1 MGDEK
6 YLSHLSTLKEIILDE
21 ERLVTYVSISKE
33 LCLHVNES
41 KSLMNKVVEEIRKK
55 QSDIM
60 LNVTYI
66 ISGLTNDNK
75 AQTTVCPEDEITDY
89 RSRLKLV
96 FFEHIYS
103 INKGKP
109 SVDKVAFMS
118 ITTFEDY
125 QLCSGLLKNNV
136 CSKLTLD
143 EISKLKS
150 SSQVAVAEQ
159 TVTKP
164 PPPKKIKE
172 EKVKDKLVNGDA
184 KHLEIKS
191 EPTVKQE
198 KTSPQKNVSPQKSA
212 INGNKQKPDVKNTN
226 KSQKGIA
233 GFFSR
238 SDSAPAKKSAKET
251 KKNEPDIK
259 IKLESNAKEIDEQ
272 MDVDI
277 EDKGSETNKTDD
289 KPVIS
294 NGIKTKDTG
303 NTAVKNKSKSSNK
316 SLTQI
321 KKNAK
326 VDKKRKRV
334 LHVSDSESDEDKNDP
349 FVDDED
355 VLDKKIDVESE
366 DEIPPTPAVNT
377 VKVASNMLN
386 PRKRRKIVNKTY
398 TDEEGFIL
406 TRKEEV
412 YESMSENEDID
423 MKENVEKDKVNK
435 DAANE
440 KTASVKSEVSPT
452 NKKSAPKNNKKK
464 ISPPQ
469 KGKQAT
475 LMSFFKKA

>member
-1 MGDEK
+1 MADEK

-33 LCLHVNES
+33 FCIHVNES
-41 KSLMNKVVEEIRKK
+41 KSLLNKVAADIRKEHPET
-55 QSDIM
+55 M
-60 LNVTYI
+60 LNITYI
-66 ISGLTNDNK
+66 VSGLTNDNK
-75 AQTTVCPEDEITDY
+75 AQTSVCPESEVTDY
-89 RSRLKLV
+89 RKGLKLV

-109 SVDKVAFMS
+109 SVDKVAFMA

-143 EISKLKS
+143 EISRLKS

-159 TVTKP
+159 KVTK

-172 EKVKDKLVNGDA
+172 ENVKDKVMNGDA
-184 KHLEIKS
+184 KKAEIKS
-191 EPTVKQE
+191 EPSVKQE
-198 KTSPQKNVSPQKSA
+198 KMSPQKIVSPQKST
-212 INGNKQKPDVKNTN
+212 INGNKQKPDVKNTH
-226 KSQKGIA
+226 KTQKGIA

-238 SDSAPAKKSAKET
+238 SDSAPAKKSTKET

-259 IKLESNAKEIDEQ
+259 IKSESDAKENDEQ

-277 EDKGSETNKTDD
+277 DDKVPETKKNYD

-294 NGIKTKDTG
+294 NGVKTKTEDTTVK
-303 NTAVKNKSKSSNK
+303 NKNKSKSSNK

-334 LHVSDSESDEDKNDP
+334 LHISDSESDEEKNDP

-377 VKVASNMLN
+377 IKVASNMLN

-398 TDEEGFIL
+398 TDEEGYIL
-406 TRKEEV
+406 TKKEEV
-412 YESMSENEDID
+412 YESLSENEDTD
-423 MKENVEKDKVNK
+423 MKENVEKEKVNNE
-435 DAANE
+435 AANE
-440 KTASVKSEVSPT
+440 KKALVKTEVSPT
-452 NKKSAPKNNKKK
+452 NKKSGPKNSRKK

-475 LMSFFKKA
+475 LMNFFKKA

>member
-1 MGDEK
+1 MADEK

-33 LCLHVNES
+33 FCIHVNES
-41 KSLMNKVVEEIRKK
+41 KSLLSNAAEEIREKHPET
-55 QSDIM
+55 M

-66 ISGLTNDNK
+66 ISGLTNDKK
-75 AQTTVCPEDEITDY
+75 AQTSVCLESEVTNY
-89 RSRLKLV
+89 RKGLKLV

-109 SVDKVAFMS
+109 SVDKVAFMA
-118 ITTFEDY
+118 ITTLEDY

-143 EISKLKS
+143 EISRLKS

-159 TVTKP
+159 KVTK

-172 EKVKDKLVNGDA
+172 ENVRDKVMNGDA
-184 KHLEIKS
+184 KKAEIKT
-191 EPTVKQE
+191 EAFVKQE
-198 KTSPQKNVSPQKSA
+198 KMSPQKNVSPQKSTV
-212 INGNKQKPDVKNTN
+212 NGNKQKTDVKNTN

-238 SDSAPAKKSAKET
+238 SDSAPAKKSTKET

-259 IKLESNAKEIDEQ
+259 IKSVAKENDEQ

-277 EDKGSETNKTDD
+277 DDKVPETKKNND

-294 NGIKTKDTG
+294 NDVKIKKTE
-303 NTAVKNKSKSSNK
+303 NTTVKNKSKSSNK

-334 LHVSDSESDEDKNDP
+334 LHISDSESDEEKNDP
-349 FVDDED
+349 FVDDEN
-355 VLDKKIDVESE
+355 VLDKKMDVESE
-366 DEIPPTPAVNT
+366 DEIPPTPAANT
-377 VKVASNMLN
+377 IKVASNMLN

-398 TDEEGFIL
+398 TDEDGYIL
-406 TRKEEV
+406 TKKEEV
-412 YESMSENEDID
+412 YESLSENEDTD
-423 MKENVEKDKVNK
+423 MKENVEKEKVNNE
-435 DAANE
+435 AASE
-440 KTASVKSEVSPT
+440 KKALVKSEVSPT
-452 NKKSAPKNNKKK
+452 SKKTGPKNSKKK

-475 LMSFFKKA
+475 LMNFFKKA